1 MTKPP
6 RSDPSAPEAPNPEI
20 VVVDDEPGVLHA
32 LLLELDSAGHS
43 TKGFSDHLDALMWVS
58 DADPCCIVV
67 DLKIP
72 GVDGLDLISAF
83 TAMRRHAVIVISA
96 YISVADTVEAMK
108 LGCKHVLQKPLSG
121 DKLVDV
127 IAEAVAGLG
136 PMLFEE
142 TLTFTRRERQ
152 VGELLMQGLTTKQI
166 AQTLEL
172 SPRTVD
178 FFRASLLRKTCSPNT
193 AALVVALGR
202 VGFTEAAPTR

>member
-1 MTKPP
+1 M
-6 RSDPSAPEAPNPEI
+6 
-20 VVVDDEPGVLHA
+20 VDDEPTILHT
-32 LLLELDSAGHS
+32 LLLELGVADHV
-43 TKGFSDHLDALMWVS
+43 TRGFSDPLDALMWVS
-58 DADPCCIVV
+58 DADPCCIIV

-96 YISVADTVEAMK
+96 YISVADTVEVMK
-108 LGCKHVLQKPLSG
+108 LGCKHVLQKPVPAGQLNE
-121 DKLVDV
+121 VV
-127 IAEAVAGLG
+127 AEAVNGLG
-136 PMLFEE
+136 PVVFDEA
-142 TLTFTRRERQ
+142 LTFTRRERQ

-166 AQTLEL
+166 AQSLEL

-202 VGFTEAAPTR
+202 VGFSDGSGVA